1 MNMEMVVEEGRKVLP
16 NGAIVQKSIY
26 PKERLEFNQWAAQL
40 GVSSSYVEKPE
51 PNEAM
56 RMIREYGV
64 KSRLGL
70 V

>member
-1 MNMEMVVEEGRKVLP
+1 MSMEMVVEEGRKVLP
-16 NGAIVQKSIY
+16 NGAVVQKSIY

-40 GVSSSYVEKPE
+40 GVSSSYVEKLE

-70 V
+70 M